1 MIFPT
6 VYELRFRE
14 YTCDN
19 AKEIREDGNTGLT
32 WNDYKTVLAIARE
45 ERIPAAAQALQVTV
59 STLFRR
65 LEKIEDG
72 LAGPIFTRAR
82 GVYRPN
88 ELGQGIVLAAERI
101 EQEVA
106 HVERSYLGRDQQLQG
121 KVTIA
126 ASEVL
131 APFFLARHVNAITQ
145 DRPGLQVQV
154 LSGNH
159 VVSLANGDADLA
171 IRPRRPTDEQLF
183 GRKLSD
189 IRWAFYG
196 AVGTLGSDA
205 SLHADESVGFA
216 GDPLSE
222 KTMELQLQRL
232 TSEKT
237 ALFSNSLIL
246 TASLAANSGAKC
258 VLPLLLGEQWPGLE
272 RHSAP
277 FSHEFG
283 ELWIVCH
290 KDLRQNARVR
300 VVFDHLI
307 EAAKSDRK
315 LFHGP

>member
-1 MIFPT
+1 M
-6 VYELRFRE
+6 
-14 YTCDN
+14 
-19 AKEIREDGNTGLT
+19 T
-32 WNDYKTVLAIARE
+32 WEDYKTVLAIARS
-45 ERIPAAAQALQVTV
+45 ERIPSAAQALKITV

-65 LEKIEDG
+65 LEKIEEE
-72 LAGPIFTRAR
+72 LAGPIFIRAK

-88 ELGQGIVLAAERI
+88 EMGQGIVLAAERI

-106 HVERSYLGRDQQLQG
+106 HVERSFLGRDQQLQG

-131 APFFLARHVNAITQ
+131 APFFLARHLNAITRT
-145 DRPGLQVQV
+145 RPGLKVQV

-183 GRKLSD
+183 GRKLTD
-189 IRWAFYG
+189 IRWAVYG
-196 AVGTLGSDA
+196 ATGTPKPEQVF
-205 SLHADESVGFA
+205 HAAESVGFA

-222 KTMELQLQRL
+222 KTMDLQLQRL
-232 TSEKT
+232 KSDNTK
-237 ALFSNSLIL
+237 LYSNSLIL
-246 TASLAANSGAKC
+246 TASLAANSGAEC
-258 VLPLLLGEQWPGLE
+258 VLPLLLGEQWPGLA

-277 FSHEFG
+277 FEHEFG

-290 KDLRQNARVR
+290 KDLRQNSRVR

-307 EAAKSDRK
+307 EAAKSDQN
-315 LFHGP
+315 LFLGR